1 MWKFN
6 LIHAT
11 LSNGVARPP
20 TPGGKMHAGKGE
32 SIFPTFPSLRPPI
45 SITYSHIHPFIT
57 ALRCPPSRVTNTKR
71 EMYDQGAFRQVDSD
85 DQDEYITID
94 PEVPLWDPSL
104 TGGLQRNVST
114 TFGDAIFSDEVE
126 PEAQQWWLNP
136 PPGGWPKE
144 KKRLL
149 KAKTAPL
156 DYNFIEDEMFHQEWL
171 AEGRKPLSSLKPG
184 DIIKGRVI
192 KTLLR
197 EGVQIDVGCEWDGL
211 LPIYQP
217 RSKAAYPPPPDFSA
231 LMDLQW
237 ILHNWRGLKEQ
248 PKLWN
253 QRFRIRKKKGQQ
265 DGAGLKMQQRAASKA
280 PGAGQQHNTRHL
292 RVYPPTEG
300 FTKAAKEQF
309 KARKDQ
315 LQKEVAMF
323 VKTYIPVDL
332 IAQFRV
338 YRSLL
343 EGWEKYREQWDRQS
357 KEERYV
363 LTRMLVDDG
372 ILPRSLLPPPQDKTQ
387 AQLEEEEE
395 ADSHHIVLSDEE
407 LNAALNQPHPEL
419 DEEMQQAL
427 ALFRADLRQ
436 ELEGAAANGDNPDN
450 IKMEDIDRLVEEIV
464 SEMGLN
470 VDDVEVDRER
480 DEREKRVAESYN
492 FGTRGSSGAS
502 GGTADMR
509 KMFPNFFN
517 TTTQKKVAAKASEIL
532 ASKEF
537 QDYLDWYQFY
547 LIGDLDDH
555 VALRRIW
562 RNIEGRIQLDEEIEV
577 KVHAVDGT
585 GLHRFPIQ
593 LAIVDAEVGG
603 MIVPPEEWKPKLN
616 LTNIPTPRWDEMEEY
631 AAGIGRN
638 LYVEREKLKV
648 EMPSFYE
655 EWNEGK
661 RWDWMKAGKKGGE
674 DGGKDAEVVYAEQ
687 LRAGV
692 DMEIAE
698 KIVRVMREED
708 S

>member
-1 MWKFN
+1 
-6 LIHAT
+6 
-11 LSNGVARPP
+11 
-20 TPGGKMHAGKGE
+20 
-32 SIFPTFPSLRPPI
+32 
-45 SITYSHIHPFIT
+45 
-57 ALRCPPSRVTNTKR
+57 
-71 EMYDQGAFRQVDSD
+71 MYDQGAFRQVDSD

-104 TGGLQRNVST
+104 SGGLQRNVST

-144 KKRLL
+144 KRRLL

-184 DIIKGRVI
+184 DIMKGRVV

-197 EGVQIDVGCEWDGL
+197 EGVQIDIGCEWDGL

-300 FTKAAKEQF
+300 FTKATKEQF

-315 LQKEVAMF
+315 LQKEVAMY

-363 LTRMLVDDG
+363 LTKMLVDGG
-372 ILPRSLLPPPQDKTQ
+372 ILPRSLLPPADKLKKH
-387 AQLEEEEE
+387 LEEGGGRGGESNDDDDDDD
-395 ADSHHIVLSDEE
+395 DSDGIVMSEEE
-407 LNAALNQPHPEL
+407 LNAELNQPQPQL

-436 ELEGAAANGDNPDN
+436 ELEVAAANGDPN
-450 IKMEDIDRLVEEIV
+450 IKVEDIDRLVEEIV
-464 SEMGLN
+464 DEMGLN
-470 VDDVEVDRER
+470 VDDAKVDRER
-480 DEREKRVAESYN
+480 DEREKRMAESYN
-492 FGTRGSSGAS
+492 FGTRGSGTS
-502 GGTADMR
+502 GG
-509 KMFPNFFN
+509 PNKKNLPNVFN
-517 TTTQKKVAAKASEIL
+517 TTTQKKIAAKASEIL
-532 ASKEF
+532 ASSEF

-547 LIGDLDDH
+547 LIGDPDDH
-555 VALRRIW
+555 VALRSIW
-562 RNIEGRIQLDEEIEV
+562 KNIEGHMKLDEDIEV
-577 KVHAVDGT
+577 RVHAIDGT
-585 GLHRFPIQ
+585 GIHRFPVQ
-593 LAIVDAEVGG
+593 LAIVDTEVGA

-638 LYVEREKLKV
+638 LHVEKEKLKV

-661 RWDWMKAGKKGGE
+661 RWDWMKVGKKGGE

-692 DMEIAE
+692 DMEMAE
-698 KIVRVMREED
+698 KIARLMWEED
-708 S
+708 SK